1 MGKAT
6 KVKGLQGYQR
16 RVTETTASLTLR
28 TVLREFLDFLRR
40 PAILEPQ
47 GWRDGGAKRWAVLT
61 ALLVIG
67 LIGLLL
73 PLLGAWQKAFDL
85 PSPDAFGKMDKAW
98 LVPIVV
104 LIAPPI
110 EELLFRGWQR
120 GSASALWLLGCAL
133 VAIAAMLFAT
143 DPAQALVVA
152 GVFLGLLVAAPTGW
166 FLLRKR
172 PAPLGWFAR
181 AFPWIFYAIAAGF
194 ALVHLTNYPSFSLL
208 AVPLVLPQLW
218 AALVLGYL
226 RQRVGLIPGILAHM
240 TANACSIGLA
250 LAGG

>member
-1 MGKAT
+1 M
-6 KVKGLQGYQR
+6 
-16 RVTETTASLTLR
+16 TETTAPLTLR
-28 TVLREFLDFLRR
+28 TVLRDFLHFLRR

-67 LIGLLL
+67 LIGVLL

-85 PSPDAFGKMDKAW
+85 PSPDAFGKMDKVW
-98 LVPIVV
+98 LVPMVV

-133 VAIAAMLFAT
+133 AAIGVLIVEA
-143 DPAQALVVA
+143 DPAQALTAA
-152 GVFLGLLVAAPTGW
+152 GSLLFLLIAAPLGW
-166 FLLRKR
+166 FLLRRR

-181 AFPWIFYAIAAGF
+181 GFPAIFYVVAAGF
-194 ALVHLTNYPSFSLL
+194 ALIHLTNYPSFSLL
-208 AVPLVLPQLW
+208 ALPLVLPQLW

-226 RQRVGLIPGILAHM
+226 RQRLGLIPGILAHM
-240 TANACSIGLA
+240 TANACTIALA